1 MVGISCVYYEFY
13 DSPIF
18 YRIDNESF
26 HYQILNFTYEMER
39 VCISWWVEL
48 VSMMFCFWFR
58 KTNKLLRKDLDT
70 NERKENNVK
79 INRVS
84 FYWAIQNLELGSF
97 KYYLV
102 DYLYWN
108 IKVLNTRYMTK
119 STLVSPVKMKYG

>member
-1 MVGISCVYYEFY
+1 
-13 DSPIF
+13 
-18 YRIDNESF
+18 
-26 HYQILNFTYEMER
+26 
-39 VCISWWVEL
+39 
-48 VSMMFCFWFR
+48 MMFCFWFR

-70 NERKENNVK
+70 KERKENNVK

-108 IKVLNTRYMTK
+108 IKVLKIMITMLTSFLNFLLCFFLLDK
-119 STLVSPVKMKYG
+119 LVNNSKAGVLYGVK

>member
-1 MVGISCVYYEFY
+1 
-13 DSPIF
+13 
-18 YRIDNESF
+18 
-26 HYQILNFTYEMER
+26 MER

-97 KYYLV
+97 NYYFV
-102 DYLYWN
+102 DYIYWN
-108 IKVLNTRYMTK
+108 IKLLKVLK
-119 STLVSPVKMKYG
+119 CLISVLHCLGKVSPAKQLLIQQVGFVNLRHFFKNRSRAEH